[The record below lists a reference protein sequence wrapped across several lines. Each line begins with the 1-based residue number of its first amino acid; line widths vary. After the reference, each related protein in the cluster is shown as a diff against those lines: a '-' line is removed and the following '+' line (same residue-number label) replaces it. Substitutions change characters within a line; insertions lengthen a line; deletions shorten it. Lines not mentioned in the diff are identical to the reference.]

1 MIMPTALSFC
11 LLITTYFIIQIQ
23 IRLEEDFLEKQHRQE
38 YINYKQQNKKTYL
51 IMEHKHTYDA
61 KGKQL
66 CCTQQEKIYTN
77 AGASSLLEDGHSKK
91 DGHNHSEHSD
101 EDGHDH
107 SKGNDSVVKMF
118 LPAIFHYVY
127 YLLLLH
133 LIIIFHNRG
142 LQVGYELFGI

>member
-1 MIMPTALSFC
+1 MQKANSFVAHS
-11 LLITTYFIIQIQ
+11 
-23 IRLEEDFLEKQHRQE
+23 KKK
-38 YINYKQQNKKTYL
+38 YIL
-51 IMEHKHTYDA
+51 
-61 KGKQL
+61 
-66 CCTQQEKIYTN
+66 N

-118 LPAIFHYVY
+118 LPAMNHYVY
-127 YLLLLH
+127 YLLLLL

-142 LQVGYELFGI
+142 LQVG

>member
-1 MIMPTALSFC
+1 M
-11 LLITTYFIIQIQ
+11 Q
-23 IRLEEDFLEKQHRQE
+23 
-38 YINYKQQNKKTYL
+38 
-51 IMEHKHTYDA
+51 HKHIYDV

-66 CCTQQEKIYTN
+66 CCTQQGKIYTN

-118 LPAIFHYVY
+118 LPTMISLC
-127 YLLLLH
+127 LLLIAIAFDNYFPQSWFTGYIRLGWYI
-133 LIIIFHNRG
+133 LAYIP
-142 LQVGYELFGI
+142 VGFPVV

>member
-1 MIMPTALSFC
+1 M
-11 LLITTYFIIQIQ
+11 Q
-23 IRLEEDFLEKQHRQE
+23 
-38 YINYKQQNKKTYL
+38 
-51 IMEHKHTYDA
+51 HKHIYDV

-66 CCTQQEKIYTN
+66 CCTQQGKIYTN

-118 LPAIFHYVY
+118 LPTMISLC
-127 YLLLLH
+127 LLLIAIAFDKLFEEAS
-133 LIIIFHNRG
+133 LLLPMNIFCEPTVIT
-142 LQVGYELFGI
+142 LPASLPIALFELPVVKPDKL